1 MASNQPRNPRDDRT
15 GPDEDRPR
23 KPRTQR
29 KGHDR
34 IVRPSAQEPP
44 VEPLKGKV
52 ALVTGGSRRVGKAIA
67 LALAQAGMDVA
78 ITYQRSGGDA
88 GEVVRRIERLGR
100 RALAIPAD
108 LAEAN
113 AADFIH
119 DAFIAHFDRC
129 DALINN
135 ASIFDRT
142 PIGSI
147 TLEAIEQQFAVN
159 ARAPVMLMQKF
170 APMLAAHAVVDT
182 KADPSRRKPVQDAGR
197 IVNFIDIHVMGQP
210 LRGYMAYNMSKAALQ
225 EATMTAAMEL
235 APKVTVNA
243 IAPGVVAW
251 AESYKP
257 AQRKAYMKRV
267 PLGRPG
273 TPEDAAAAVL
283 FLVRDADYCTGQII
297 RLDGGR
303 LYT

>member
-1 MASNQPRNPRDDRT
+1 MASKQPRNPRDDRND
-15 GPDEDRPR
+15 GERPR
-23 KPRTQR
+23 RPRTQR
-29 KGHDR
+29 RGHDR
-34 IVRPSAQEPP
+34 IVRPAHAEPTEPP
-44 VEPLKGKV
+44 LQGKV
-52 ALVTGGSRRVGKAIA
+52 ALVTGGSRRGGRAIA
-67 LALAQAGMDVA
+67 LTLAEAGMDVA

-100 RALAIPAD
+100 RALAIPVD
-108 LAEAN
+108 LAEVG
-113 AADFIH
+113 AAEFVY
-119 DAFIAHFDRC
+119 DAFKAHFDRC

-142 PIGSI
+142 PIGKI
-147 TLEAIEQQFAVN
+147 THEEVERQFAVN

-182 KADPSRRKPVQDAGR
+182 KADASKRKPVKDAGR

-225 EATMTAAMEL
+225 EATMTAALEL

-267 PLGRPG
+267 PLERPG